1 MTYLQ
6 ANPGWR
12 EVLKD
17 EDGSG
22 NPLFSRHEI
31 IGWYVPDDADF
42 VMPVLAHIGIVELGE
57 SLTYSPD
64 ERIPREVMAK
74 LDETSWQAEQD
85 YVRRHFVPP
94 A

>member
-12 EVLKD
+12 VVLKN

-31 IGWYVPDDADF
+31 IGWHIPDDDDF
-42 VMPVLAHIGIVELGE
+42 VMPVLPHIGIVELDVAWAYG
-57 SLTYSPD
+57 PD
-64 ERIPREVMAK
+64 ERIPREIMAK
-74 LDETSWQAEQD
+74 LDETSWLAEQD